1 MGFYIFSFIC
11 GAVFGV
17 ILMRLVSG
25 GGGEN

>member
-17 ILMRLVSG
+17 LLMCIISA
-25 GGGEN
+25 GGGED